1 MRGQRALER
10 YLRST
15 RQEPSIKDVAFD
27 VMADA
32 YQKASGNGRYPAH
45 ARQIMYQARPLI
57 LAGTD
62 KPLGKD
68 FDQYFTQTLLPAY
81 RRRHRD
87 TTTTWDVVYDA
98 SGHFEEPHTARVVS
112 LGTLDVRAYL
122 ASARNGSPGDGATI
136 TPISLRYPTT
146 GPQGRYRDVL
156 FLEKEGF
163 NDLLDAARIAQ
174 RFDLAIMSTKGYSST
189 AARTLMECLPGVRFL
204 VLHDFDKDGFG
215 IVHTL
220 RYDTTRYQFWRRP
233 EVIDLGLRLA
243 DVEVEGLAAEPVS
256 YGRSVRRA
264 PAAVRYD
271 GARDRVPSGSPCGA
285 QCLHIRPFRRVVG
298 AKAPGASRDQ
308 AGPGRSHAG
317 SGLPPCRGAPPCER
331 GADES
336 RTSGAGRG

>member
-1 MRGQRALER
+1 MKIGDALYATVTAVTKGWTRVQQKTLRDQVRSRRAQER
-10 YLRST
+10 YLRGT

-68 FDQYFTQTLLPAY
+68 FDQYFTQTLLPEY
-81 RRRHRD
+81 RRRHLD
-87 TTTTWDVVYDA
+87 TTAAWDVVYDA
-98 SGHFEEPHTARVVS
+98 RGHLEEPHTAQVVS

-122 ASARNGSPGDGATI
+122 ASARNGSSGDGATI

-146 GPQGRYRDVL
+146 GPQGRYRNVL

-189 AARTLMECLPGVRFL
+189 AARTLMECLSRQRAQRHAAADRRGGRGRLERLEFVR
-204 VLHDFDKDGFG
+204 
-215 IVHTL
+215 T
-220 RYDTTRYQFWRRP
+220 
-233 EVIDLGLRLA
+233 A
-243 DVEVEGLAAEPVS
+243 DVS
-256 YGRSVRRA
+256 MDQRRA
-264 PAAVRYD
+264 WTAPAVGQHPDQQLLLRGSVGPD
-271 GARDRVPSGSPCGA
+271 RSQGTGGGVERVARP
-285 QCLHIRPFRRVVG
+285 HHRR
-298 AKAPGASRDQ
+298 
-308 AGPGRSHAG
+308 RSHPGDG
-317 SGLPPCRGAPPCER
+317 SA
-331 GADES
+331 S
-336 RTSGAGRG
+336 VTT